1 MILGN
6 YYGIFHTWYFRRY
19 YHRCNSSL
27 RCRYWE
33 KLTMLYLTIASEII
47 NGFRKLEDLPY
58 EMRPTVNKAIDDLK
72 TREINGVNQK
82 KE

>member
-1 MILGN
+1 
-6 YYGIFHTWYFRRY
+6 
-19 YHRCNSSL
+19 
-27 RCRYWE
+27 
-33 KLTMLYLTIASEII
+33 MLYLTIASEII

-58 EMRPTVNKAIDDLK
+58 EMRPTVKKAIDDLK